1 MENKFSHNCY
11 EIISKIGVG
20 GASYSESDSFR
31 SRGRTKSALVKDVNH
46 PENCIFIVG
55 LHS

>member
-1 MENKFSHNCY
+1 MEISSRTIVTKS
-11 EIISKIGVG
+11 SKIDVG

-46 PENCIFIVG
+46 PEKCIFIVG